1 MQIIKENAQAEKAK
15 TTADLARLDK
25 EDGLERD
32 REIKKKRDERKQNEL
47 ALKRDKGLRRL
58 SQTEKEQRLEDKDLI
73 YSYNGD
79 RKWTCRKLNAGL
91 P

>member
-32 REIKKKRDERKQNEL
+32 GEIKKKKGRK
-47 ALKRDKGLRRL
+47 KTK
-58 SQTEKEQRLEDKDLI
+58 
-73 YSYNGD
+73 
-79 RKWTCRKLNAGL
+79 
-91 P
+91 